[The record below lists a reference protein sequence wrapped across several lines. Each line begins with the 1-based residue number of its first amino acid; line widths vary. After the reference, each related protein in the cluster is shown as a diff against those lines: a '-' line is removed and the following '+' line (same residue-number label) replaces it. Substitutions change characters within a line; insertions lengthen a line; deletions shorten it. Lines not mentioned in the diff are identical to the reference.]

1 MEVKGGNILLLVSFV
16 LWVLKMPALSIC
28 LTQVG
33 CLWSRLVLEL
43 QFPRHHSPL
52 PSSGVQ
58 GPEELHVHASNNN
71 SLQECATLLIQK
83 DVEEVPAKMEA

>member
-1 MEVKGGNILLLVSFV
+1 MSVG
-16 LWVLKMPALSIC
+16 LWVLKVLALSIC
-28 LTQVG
+28 PTQVG
-33 CLWSRLVLEL
+33 CPWSRLVLEL
-43 QFPRHHSPL
+43 QFPPHHSSL